1 MAKQNRACEKPRRH
15 ATIVTGNKGGRG
27 MRRKLGLAA
36 GLLLIATALPVSAQK
51 IAGLDGDW
59 NGALATPSGVT
70 LHLHLQ
76 VVSSATAT
84 MATMFSVDQGN
95 AAIPVPTLTRK
106 GNAVRLDMP
115 LVHASFKGM
124 LKGGTLVGTFT
135 QGADLPLTLTRA
147 AAAAPLKKKQARQHR
162 GE

>member
-1 MAKQNRACEKPRRH
+1 MKR
-15 ATIVTGNKGGRG
+15 T
-27 MRRKLGLAA
+27 LGLMSA
-36 GLLLIATALPVSAQK
+36 LLLAAMALPAAAQK

-84 MATMFSVDQGN
+84 MATMYSVDQGN

-106 GNAVRLDMP
+106 GDAVSLDMP
-115 LVHASFKGM
+115 MVHASFKGT
-124 LKGGTLVGTFT
+124 LKGGTLTGIFT
-135 QGADLPLTLTRA
+135 QGADVPLTRQPA
-147 AAAAPLKKKQARQHR
+147 AKPAK
-162 GE
+162 